1 MQRIVKQWL
10 ALACVLAVTGSMS
23 IVGAADESK
32 GDDSKADSKA
42 LLERMV
48 QALVK
53 EAVGEPLPKVISPTS
68 TAAATAKA
76 AKQSEPADKD
86 SGDTIDLNAVGTTYT
101 ANRLPPLQ
109 AEEFTIAGLQV
120 GKKAGPRQI
129 LFPYQ
134 TVERKGPFVTY
145 KGENGGDPKK
155 PTIDLSSYAALNK
168 KAADEVA
175 VKADKTSASETD
187 VKAADIHTTDTDKTN
202 TYKVNTKQINEKQI
216 NAKQSDIK
224 PADTKQA
231 DAKQTDVKQTEAKQV
246 NEEQRDIEPSD
257 TEKAAA
263 KKTGADKLGAD
274 TADNA
279 HAVKTEKVT
288 KPTIPLTTNTVT
300 VYDGLAGG
308 ADANV
313 LRTSGL
319 TYNYADATVTSIHIE
334 DSLFQTPRH
343 IGVGSTRSE
352 VLFAYGSPQAMWQR
366 SEDGAV
372 LLVYAEDMARFRNDQ
387 SHWQTAHNRVEE
399 KKKMAKKE
407 FSPSAENVANSRV
420 ITDPAPTYRYLVFT
434 VAKGKVVA
442 VDAVD
447 GQVWPHMMG
456 ATKLRYFVP
465 NQLTADDFVLGGYT
479 LNEPFLGAQDDRWE
493 KKGRLYGDDFVSYK
507 NWLVSYD
514 ARHMISR
521 VLISSSGGATRRGIS
536 IGDTKYLLLYLY
548 GMPTSMT
555 PGEGKEQAGTTV
567 YTYKNPM
574 SEHSYLLFVVGNEGG
589 FIKEIILSDRPN
601 HTLRRNV

>member
-23 IVGAADESK
+23 IVGAADEGK

-53 EAVGEPLPKVISPTS
+53 EATGEPLPKVISPTS

-101 ANRLPPLQ
+101 AKRLPPLR

-120 GKKAGPRQI
+120 GKTAGPRQI

-145 KGENGGDPKK
+145 KGENGGEPKQ

-168 KAADEVA
+168 KVADEVA
-175 VKADKTSASETD
+175 SKADKTSARKIEEKTSD
-187 VKAADIHTTDTDKTN
+187 VKQSA
-202 TYKVNTKQINEKQI
+202 TKQ
-216 NAKQSDIK
+216 
-224 PADTKQA
+224 ADTKQTDA
-231 DAKQTDVKQTEAKQV
+231 KQTDAKQTDVKQTEAKQV
-246 NEEQRDIEPSD
+246 NEKQRDIDPSD

-274 TADNA
+274 TADA
-279 HAVKTEKVT
+279 EHAVKTEKVT

-387 SHWQTAHNRVEE
+387 SHWQTAHNRGEE
-399 KKKMAKKE
+399 KKEMAKKE

>member
-53 EAVGEPLPKVISPTS
+53 EAAGEPLPKVISPTS
-68 TAAATAKA
+68 TAAATAKE

-101 ANRLPPLQ
+101 AKRLPPLR

-120 GKKAGPRQI
+120 GKTAGPRQI

-145 KGENGGDPKK
+145 KGENGGDPKQ

-168 KAADEVA
+168 KAADKVA
-175 VKADKTSASETD
+175 SKADKTSARKIEEKTSD
-187 VKAADIHTTDTDKTN
+187 VKTSD
-202 TYKVNTKQINEKQI
+202 V
-216 NAKQSDIK
+216 KQSDIK

-246 NEEQRDIEPSD
+246 NEKQRDIEPSD

-372 LLVYAEDMARFRNDQ
+372 LLVYAEDVARFRNDQ
-387 SHWQTAHNRVEE
+387 SHWQTAHNRVGE
-399 KKKMAKKE
+399 KKEMAKKE

>member
-1 MQRIVKQWL
+1 MQRIVKRWL

-23 IVGAADESK
+23 MVGAADESK

-53 EAVGEPLPKVISPTS
+53 EAAGEPLPKVTSPTS

-76 AKQSEPADKD
+76 AKQAEPADKD
-86 SGDTIDLNAVGTTYT
+86 NGDTIDLNAVGTTYT

-145 KGENGGDPKK
+145 KGENGGDPKQ

-175 VKADKTSASETD
+175 SKADKTSARKIEEKTSD
-187 VKAADIHTTDTDKTN
+187 VKTSD
-202 TYKVNTKQINEKQI
+202 V
-216 NAKQSDIK
+216 KQSDIK

-246 NEEQRDIEPSD
+246 NEKQRDIEPSD

-372 LLVYAEDMARFRNDQ
+372 LLVYAEDMARFRNNRP
-387 SHWQTAHNRVEE
+387 HWQTAHNRVEE
-399 KKKMAKKE
+399 KKEMAKKE

-420 ITDPAPTYRYLVFT
+420 ITNPAPTYRYLVFT
-434 VAKGKVVA
+434 VAKGKVVS

>member
-1 MQRIVKQWL
+1 MQRLVKRWL

-53 EAVGEPLPKVISPTS
+53 EAAGEPLPKVISPTS

-101 ANRLPPLQ
+101 AKRLSPLR

-120 GKKAGPRQI
+120 GKTAGPRQI

-145 KGENGGDPKK
+145 KGENGGDPKQ

-175 VKADKTSASETD
+175 SKADKTSARKIEEKTSD
-187 VKAADIHTTDTDKTN
+187 VKTSD
-202 TYKVNTKQINEKQI
+202 V
-216 NAKQSDIK
+216 KQSDIK

-279 HAVKTEKVT
+279 HAVKTGKVT

-319 TYNYADATVTSIHIE
+319 TYNYADATVASIHIE

-352 VLFAYGSPQAMWQR
+352 VLFAYGSPQTMWQR

-399 KKKMAKKE
+399 KKEMAKKE
-407 FSPSAENVANSRV
+407 FSLSAENVANSRV

>member
-53 EAVGEPLPKVISPTS
+53 EAAGEPLPKVISPTS

-101 ANRLPPLQ
+101 AKRLPPLR

-120 GKKAGPRQI
+120 GKTAGPRQI

-145 KGENGGDPKK
+145 KGENGGDPKQ

-168 KAADEVA
+168 KAADEV
-175 VKADKTSASETD
+175 VSKADKTSARKIEEKTSD
-187 VKAADIHTTDTDKTN
+187 V
-202 TYKVNTKQINEKQI
+202 
-216 NAKQSDIK
+216 KQSDIK

-246 NEEQRDIEPSD
+246 NEKQRDIEPSD

-263 KKTGADKLGAD
+263 KKTGADELGAD

-279 HAVKTEKVT
+279 HAVKTKKVT

-300 VYDGLAGG
+300 VYGGLAGG

-366 SEDGAV
+366 SEDGGV
-372 LLVYAEDMARFRNDQ
+372 LLVYAGDMARFRNDQ
-387 SHWQTAHNRVEE
+387 SHWQTAHNRVGE
-399 KKKMAKKE
+399 KKEMAKKE

>member
-1 MQRIVKQWL
+1 MQRLVKRWL

-53 EAVGEPLPKVISPTS
+53 EAAGEPLPKVISPTS

-76 AKQSEPADKD
+76 AKQAEPADKD

-101 ANRLPPLQ
+101 ANRLPPLR

-120 GKKAGPRQI
+120 GKMAGPRQI

-134 TVERKGPFVTY
+134 TVERKGSFVTY
-145 KGENGGDPKK
+145 KGENGGDPKQ

-175 VKADKTSASETD
+175 SKADKTSARKIEEKTSD
-187 VKAADIHTTDTDKTN
+187 VKASD
-202 TYKVNTKQINEKQI
+202 V
-216 NAKQSDIK
+216 KQS
-224 PADTKQA
+224 ATKQA

-246 NEEQRDIEPSD
+246 NEKQRDIEPSD

-279 HAVKTEKVT
+279 QAVKTEKVT

-399 KKKMAKKE
+399 KKEMAKKE

-456 ATKLRYFVP
+456 ATKLRYFMP

>member
-10 ALACVLAVTGSMS
+10 VLACVLAVTGSMS

-32 GDDSKADSKA
+32 GDDSKAESKA

-53 EAVGEPLPKVISPTS
+53 EAAGEPLPKVISPTS

-101 ANRLPPLQ
+101 AKRLPPLR

-120 GKKAGPRQI
+120 GKTAGPRQI

-145 KGENGGDPKK
+145 KGENGGDPKQ

-175 VKADKTSASETD
+175 SKADKTSARKIEEKTSD
-187 VKAADIHTTDTDKTN
+187 VKTSD
-202 TYKVNTKQINEKQI
+202 V
-216 NAKQSDIK
+216 KQS
-224 PADTKQA
+224 DTKQA
-231 DAKQTDVKQTEAKQV
+231 DTKQTDAKQTGATQTDVKQTEAKQV
-246 NEEQRDIEPSD
+246 NEKQRDIEPSD

-399 KKKMAKKE
+399 KKEMTKKE

-456 ATKLRYFVP
+456 ATKLRYFMP

>member
-53 EAVGEPLPKVISPTS
+53 EAAGEPLPKVISPTS
-68 TAAATAKA
+68 TVAATAKA

-86 SGDTIDLNAVGTTYT
+86 SGDSIDLNAVGTTYT
-101 ANRLPPLQ
+101 AKRLPPLR

-120 GKKAGPRQI
+120 GKTAGPRQI

-145 KGENGGDPKK
+145 KGENGGDPKQ

-175 VKADKTSASETD
+175 SKADKASARKIEEKTSD
-187 VKAADIHTTDTDKTN
+187 VKTSDVKTSD
-202 TYKVNTKQINEKQI
+202 
-216 NAKQSDIK
+216 AKQSATK
-224 PADTKQA
+224 QADTKQT

-246 NEEQRDIEPSD
+246 NKKQRDIEPSD

-274 TADNA
+274 TADA
-279 HAVKTEKVT
+279 EHAVKTDKVT

-319 TYNYADATVTSIHIE
+319 TYNYADATVTSVHIE

-399 KKKMAKKE
+399 KKEMAKKE

>member
-53 EAVGEPLPKVISPTS
+53 EAAGEPLPKVISPTS

-101 ANRLPPLQ
+101 AKRLPPLR

-120 GKKAGPRQI
+120 GKTAEPRQI

-145 KGENGGDPKK
+145 KGENGGDPKQ

-175 VKADKTSASETD
+175 SKADKTSARKIEEKTSD
-187 VKAADIHTTDTDKTN
+187 VKTSD
-202 TYKVNTKQINEKQI
+202 
-216 NAKQSDIK
+216 AKQSATK
-224 PADTKQA
+224 QADTKQTDA
-231 DAKQTDVKQTEAKQV
+231 KQTDAKQTDVKQTEAKQV
-246 NEEQRDIEPSD
+246 NEKQRDIEPSD

-372 LLVYAEDMARFRNDQ
+372 LLVYAEDMARFRNNRP
-387 SHWQTAHNRVEE
+387 HWQTAHDRVEE
-399 KKKMAKKE
+399 KKEMAKKE

-456 ATKLRYFVP
+456 ATKLRYFMP

-479 LNEPFLGAQDDRWE
+479 LNEPFLGAQDNRWE

>member
-53 EAVGEPLPKVISPTS
+53 EAAGEPLPKVISPTS

-101 ANRLPPLQ
+101 AKRLPPLR

-120 GKKAGPRQI
+120 GKTAGPRQI

-145 KGENGGDPKK
+145 KGENGGDPKQ

-175 VKADKTSASETD
+175 SKADKTSARKIEEKTSD
-187 VKAADIHTTDTDKTN
+187 V
-202 TYKVNTKQINEKQI
+202 
-216 NAKQSDIK
+216 KQSDIK

-246 NEEQRDIEPSD
+246 NEKQRDIEPSD

-279 HAVKTEKVT
+279 HAVKTGKVT
-288 KPTIPLTTNTVT
+288 KPTIPLTTNTMT

-387 SHWQTAHNRVEE
+387 SHWQTAHNRVGE

>member
-1 MQRIVKQWL
+1 MQRIVKRWL
-10 ALACVLAVTGSMS
+10 ALACILAVTGSMS
-23 IVGAADESK
+23 MVGAADESK

-53 EAVGEPLPKVISPTS
+53 EAAGEPLPTVTSPTS

-76 AKQSEPADKD
+76 AKQAESADKD
-86 SGDTIDLNAVGTTYT
+86 SGDAIDLNAVGTTYT

-145 KGENGGDPKK
+145 KGESGGDPKQ

-168 KAADEVA
+168 KAADEVGP
-175 VKADKTSASETD
+175 KADETNAHKADAKTADVKTSD
-187 VKAADIHTTDTDKTN
+187 VKQSA
-202 TYKVNTKQINEKQI
+202 TKQAD
-216 NAKQSDIK
+216 AKQT
-224 PADTKQA
+224 DTKQTDTKQT

-246 NEEQRDIEPSD
+246 NEKQRDIEPSD

-288 KPTIPLTTNTVT
+288 KPTIPFTTNTVT

-387 SHWQTAHNRVEE
+387 SHWQTAHNRVGE
-399 KKKMAKKE
+399 KKEMAKKE

-420 ITDPAPTYRYLVFT
+420 ITDPASTYRYLVFT
-434 VAKGKVVA
+434 VAKGKVIA

>member
-1 MQRIVKQWL
+1 MQRIVKRWL
-10 ALACVLAVTGSMS
+10 ALACVLAVTGSVS
-23 IVGAADESK
+23 VGAADESK

-53 EAVGEPLPKVISPTS
+53 EAAGEPLPTVTSPTS

-76 AKQSEPADKD
+76 AKQAESADKD
-86 SGDTIDLNAVGTTYT
+86 SGDAIDLNAVGTTYT

-109 AEEFTIAGLQV
+109 EEEFTIAGLQV

-145 KGENGGDPKK
+145 KGESGGEPKQ

-175 VKADKTSASETD
+175 SKADETNAHKADAKTADVKTSD
-187 VKAADIHTTDTDKTN
+187 VKQSATKQVDAKQTDT
-202 TYKVNTKQINEKQI
+202 KQ
-216 NAKQSDIK
+216 
-224 PADTKQA
+224 ADTKQI

-246 NEEQRDIEPSD
+246 NEKQRDIEPSD

-274 TADNA
+274 TTDAT
-279 HAVKTEKVT
+279 HAVETEKVT

-372 LLVYAEDMARFRNDQ
+372 LLVYAEDMNRFHNNRL
-387 SHWQTAHNRVEE
+387 HWQTAHNRGEE

-407 FSPSAENVANSRV
+407 FSPSVENVANSRV

-456 ATKLRYFVP
+456 AMKLRYFVP

>member
-53 EAVGEPLPKVISPTS
+53 EAAGEPLPKVISPTS

-145 KGENGGDPKK
+145 KGENGGDPKQ

-175 VKADKTSASETD
+175 SKADKTSARKIEEKPTD
-187 VKAADIHTTDTDKTN
+187 VKTSDVKASD
-202 TYKVNTKQINEKQI
+202 
-216 NAKQSDIK
+216 AKQSATK
-224 PADTKQA
+224 QADTKQT

-246 NEEQRDIEPSD
+246 NEKQRDIEPSD

-319 TYNYADATVTSIHIE
+319 IYNYADATVTSIHIE

-387 SHWQTAHNRVEE
+387 SHWQTAHNRVGE
-399 KKKMAKKE
+399 KKEMAKKE

-434 VAKGKVVA
+434 VVKGKVVA

>member
-48 QALVK
+48 QALVR
-53 EAVGEPLPKVISPTS
+53 EAAGEPLPKVTSPTS

-76 AKQSEPADKD
+76 AKQSEVADKD

-101 ANRLPPLQ
+101 AKRLPPLR

-120 GKKAGPRQI
+120 GKTAGPRQI

-145 KGENGGDPKK
+145 KGENGGDPKQ

-175 VKADKTSASETD
+175 SKADKTSARKVEEKTSD
-187 VKAADIHTTDTDKTN
+187 V
-202 TYKVNTKQINEKQI
+202 
-216 NAKQSDIK
+216 KQSDIK

-246 NEEQRDIEPSD
+246 NEKQRDIEPSD

-263 KKTGADKLGAD
+263 KKTGTDKLGAD
-274 TADNA
+274 TTDNA

-288 KPTIPLTTNTVT
+288 KPTIPLTTNTMT

-399 KKKMAKKE
+399 KKEMAKKE

>member
-53 EAVGEPLPKVISPTS
+53 EAAGEPLPKVISPTS
-68 TAAATAKA
+68 TAAATAKV

-101 ANRLPPLQ
+101 AKRLPPLR

-120 GKKAGPRQI
+120 GKTAGPRQI

-134 TVERKGPFVTY
+134 TVERKGPFITY
-145 KGENGGDPKK
+145 KGENGGDPKQ

-175 VKADKTSASETD
+175 SKADKTSARKIEEKTSD
-187 VKAADIHTTDTDKTN
+187 VKTSD
-202 TYKVNTKQINEKQI
+202 
-216 NAKQSDIK
+216 AKQSD
-224 PADTKQA
+224 TKQS

-246 NEEQRDIEPSD
+246 NEKQRDIEPSD

-387 SHWQTAHNRVEE
+387 SHWQTAHNRVGE
-399 KKKMAKKE
+399 KKEMAKKE

-447 GQVWPHMMG
+447 GQVWPYMMG
-456 ATKLRYFVP
+456 ATKLRYFMP

>member
-23 IVGAADESK
+23 IVGAADESR

-53 EAVGEPLPKVISPTS
+53 EAAGEPLPKVISPTS

-76 AKQSEPADKD
+76 AKQAEPADKD

-101 ANRLPPLQ
+101 AKRLPPLR

-120 GKKAGPRQI
+120 GKTAGPRQI

-145 KGENGGDPKK
+145 KGENGGDPKQ

-168 KAADEVA
+168 KA
-175 VKADKTSASETD
+175 
-187 VKAADIHTTDTDKTN
+187 
-202 TYKVNTKQINEKQI
+202 
-216 NAKQSDIK
+216 
-224 PADTKQA
+224 A

-387 SHWQTAHNRVEE
+387 SHWQTAHNRVGE
-399 KKKMAKKE
+399 KKEMAKKE

>member
-1 MQRIVKQWL
+1 MQRIVKRWL
-10 ALACVLAVTGSMS
+10 ALACILAVTGSMS
-23 IVGAADESK
+23 MVGAADESK
-32 GDDSKADSKA
+32 GDDSKA

-53 EAVGEPLPKVISPTS
+53 EAAGEPLPTVTSPTS

-76 AKQSEPADKD
+76 AKQAESADKD
-86 SGDTIDLNAVGTTYT
+86 SGDAIDLNAVGTTYT

-120 GKKAGPRQI
+120 GKTAGPRQI

-134 TVERKGPFVTY
+134 MVERKGPFVTY
-145 KGENGGDPKK
+145 KGENGGDPKQ

-175 VKADKTSASETD
+175 SKADKTSARKIEEKTSD
-187 VKAADIHTTDTDKTN
+187 VKASD
-202 TYKVNTKQINEKQI
+202 V
-216 NAKQSDIK
+216 KQSDIK
-224 PADTKQA
+224 PADIKQA

-246 NEEQRDIEPSD
+246 NEKQRDIEPSD

-274 TADNA
+274 TTDAA
-279 HAVKTEKVT
+279 QAVKTEKVT

-387 SHWQTAHNRVEE
+387 SHWQTAHNRIEE
-399 KKKMAKKE
+399 KKEMAKKE

-447 GQVWPHMMG
+447 GQVWPYMMG

>member
-1 MQRIVKQWL
+1 MQRLVKQWL

-53 EAVGEPLPKVISPTS
+53 EAAGEPLPKVISPTS

-76 AKQSEPADKD
+76 AEQSEPADKD

-101 ANRLPPLQ
+101 AKRLPPLR

-120 GKKAGPRQI
+120 GKTAGPRQI

-145 KGENGGDPKK
+145 KGENGGDPKQ

-168 KAADEVA
+168 KAADKVA
-175 VKADKTSASETD
+175 SKADKTSARKIEEKTSD
-187 VKAADIHTTDTDKTN
+187 VKTSD
-202 TYKVNTKQINEKQI
+202 V
-216 NAKQSDIK
+216 KQSDIK

-246 NEEQRDIEPSD
+246 NEKQRDIEPSD

-372 LLVYAEDMARFRNDQ
+372 LLVYAEDMARFHNNR
-387 SHWQTAHNRVEE
+387 SHWQTAHNRGEE

-407 FSPSAENVANSRV
+407 FSPSVENVANSRV

>member
-53 EAVGEPLPKVISPTS
+53 EAAGEPLPKVISPTS

-101 ANRLPPLQ
+101 AKRLPPLR

-120 GKKAGPRQI
+120 GKTAGPRQI

-145 KGENGGDPKK
+145 KGESGGDPKQ

-175 VKADKTSASETD
+175 SKADKASARKIEEKTSD
-187 VKAADIHTTDTDKTN
+187 
-202 TYKVNTKQINEKQI
+202 
-216 NAKQSDIK
+216 AKQSDIK

-231 DAKQTDVKQTEAKQV
+231 DAKQTDAKQTDVKQTEAKQV
-246 NEEQRDIEPSD
+246 NEKQRDIEPSD

-387 SHWQTAHNRVEE
+387 SHWQTAHNRIEE
-399 KKKMAKKE
+399 KKEMTKKE

-536 IGDTKYLLLYLY
+536 IGDTKYL
-548 GMPTSMT
+548 
-555 PGEGKEQAGTTV
+555 
-567 YTYKNPM
+567 
-574 SEHSYLLFVVGNEGG
+574 
-589 FIKEIILSDRPN
+589 
-601 HTLRRNV
+601 

>member
-1 MQRIVKQWL
+1 MQRLVKRWL

-53 EAVGEPLPKVISPTS
+53 EAAGEPLPKVISPTS

-76 AKQSEPADKD
+76 AKKSEPADKD

-120 GKKAGPRQI
+120 GKTAGPRQI

-145 KGENGGDPKK
+145 KGENGGDPKQ

-168 KAADEVA
+168 KAADELA
-175 VKADKTSASETD
+175 SKADKTSARKIEEKTSD
-187 VKAADIHTTDTDKTN
+187 VKTSD
-202 TYKVNTKQINEKQI
+202 V
-216 NAKQSDIK
+216 KQSDIK

-246 NEEQRDIEPSD
+246 NEKQRDIEPSD

-334 DSLFQTPRH
+334 DALFQTPRH

-387 SHWQTAHNRVEE
+387 SHWQTAHNRGEE
-399 KKKMAKKE
+399 KKEMAKKE

-589 FIKEIILSDRPN
+589 FIKEIILSDRPD

>member
-53 EAVGEPLPKVISPTS
+53 EAAGEPLPKVISPTS

-76 AKQSEPADKD
+76 AKQSEPEDKD

-101 ANRLPPLQ
+101 ANRLPPLR

-120 GKKAGPRQI
+120 GKTAGPRQI

-145 KGENGGDPKK
+145 KGENGGDPKQ

-175 VKADKTSASETD
+175 SKADKTSARKIEEKTSD
-187 VKAADIHTTDTDKTN
+187 V
-202 TYKVNTKQINEKQI
+202 
-216 NAKQSDIK
+216 KQSDIK

-246 NEEQRDIEPSD
+246 NEKQRDIEPSD

-372 LLVYAEDMARFRNDQ
+372 LLVYAEDMARFRNYQ

-399 KKKMAKKE
+399 KKEMAKKE

>member
-1 MQRIVKQWL
+1 MQRIVKRWL

-23 IVGAADESK
+23 MVGAADESK

-53 EAVGEPLPKVISPTS
+53 EAAGEPLPKVTSPTS

-76 AKQSEPADKD
+76 AKQAEPADKD
-86 SGDTIDLNAVGTTYT
+86 NGDTIDLNAVGTTYT

-120 GKKAGPRQI
+120 GKTAGPRQI

-134 TVERKGPFVTY
+134 AVERKGPFVTY

-175 VKADKTSASETD
+175 SKADKTSARKIEEKTSD
-187 VKAADIHTTDTDKTN
+187 VKTSD
-202 TYKVNTKQINEKQI
+202 V
-216 NAKQSDIK
+216 KQSDIK

-231 DAKQTDVKQTEAKQV
+231 DAKPIDVKQTEAKQV
-246 NEEQRDIEPSD
+246 NEKQRDIKPTD

-372 LLVYAEDMARFRNDQ
+372 LLVYAEDMARFRNNRP
-387 SHWQTAHNRVEE
+387 HWQTAHNRVKE
-399 KKKMAKKE
+399 KKEMAKKE

-420 ITDPAPTYRYLVFT
+420 ITDLAPTYRYLVFT

>member
-1 MQRIVKQWL
+1 MQRLVKRWL

-53 EAVGEPLPKVISPTS
+53 EAAGEPLPKVISPTS

-101 ANRLPPLQ
+101 AKRLPPLR

-120 GKKAGPRQI
+120 GKTAGPRQI

-145 KGENGGDPKK
+145 KGENGGDPKQ

-175 VKADKTSASETD
+175 SKADKTSARKIEEKTSD
-187 VKAADIHTTDTDKTN
+187 V
-202 TYKVNTKQINEKQI
+202 
-216 NAKQSDIK
+216 KQSDIK
-224 PADTKQA
+224 PA

-257 TEKAAA
+257 TEKAAV

-372 LLVYAEDMARFRNDQ
+372 LLVYAEDMARFLNDQ

-399 KKKMAKKE
+399 KKEMAKKE

>member
-53 EAVGEPLPKVISPTS
+53 EAAGEPLPKVISPTS
-68 TAAATAKA
+68 TVAATAKA
-76 AKQSEPADKD
+76 AKQLEPADKD

-101 ANRLPPLQ
+101 ANRLPPLR

-120 GKKAGPRQI
+120 GKTAGPRQI

-145 KGENGGDPKK
+145 KGENGGDPKQ

-175 VKADKTSASETD
+175 SKADKTSARKIEEKTSD
-187 VKAADIHTTDTDKTN
+187 VKTSD
-202 TYKVNTKQINEKQI
+202 V
-216 NAKQSDIK
+216 KQSDIK

-246 NEEQRDIEPSD
+246 NEKQRDIEPSD

-387 SHWQTAHNRVEE
+387 SHWQMAYNRVGE
-399 KKKMAKKE
+399 KKEMAKKE

>member
-1 MQRIVKQWL
+1 MQRLVKRWL

-53 EAVGEPLPKVISPTS
+53 EAAGEPLPKVISPTS

-101 ANRLPPLQ
+101 AKRLPPLR

-120 GKKAGPRQI
+120 GKTAGPRQI

-145 KGENGGDPKK
+145 KGENGGDPKQ

-175 VKADKTSASETD
+175 SKADKTSARKIEEKTSD
-187 VKAADIHTTDTDKTN
+187 V
-202 TYKVNTKQINEKQI
+202 
-216 NAKQSDIK
+216 KQSDIK

-263 KKTGADKLGAD
+263 KKTGAYKLGAD

-319 TYNYADATVTSIHIE
+319 TYNYADATVTSIHME

-372 LLVYAEDMARFRNDQ
+372 LLVYAEDMAHFRNDQ
-387 SHWQTAHNRVEE
+387 SHWQTAHNRVGE
-399 KKKMAKKE
+399 KKEMAKKE

-548 GMPTSMT
+548 GMPTSMM

>member
-1 MQRIVKQWL
+1 MQRLVKRWL

-23 IVGAADESK
+23 IVDAADESK
-32 GDDSKADSKA
+32 DDDSKADSKA

-53 EAVGEPLPKVISPTS
+53 EAAGEPLPKVISPTS

-101 ANRLPPLQ
+101 AKRLPPLR

-120 GKKAGPRQI
+120 GKTAGPRQI

-134 TVERKGPFVTY
+134 AVERKGPFVTY

-175 VKADKTSASETD
+175 SKADKTSARKIEEKTSD
-187 VKAADIHTTDTDKTN
+187 V
-202 TYKVNTKQINEKQI
+202 
-216 NAKQSDIK
+216 KQSDIK

-279 HAVKTEKVT
+279 HAVKIEKVT

-387 SHWQTAHNRVEE
+387 SHWQTAHNRVGE
-399 KKKMAKKE
+399 KKEMAKKE

>member
-53 EAVGEPLPKVISPTS
+53 EAAGEPLPKVISPTS
-68 TAAATAKA
+68 TVAATAKA

-101 ANRLPPLQ
+101 ANRLPPLR

-120 GKKAGPRQI
+120 GKTAGPRQI

-145 KGENGGDPKK
+145 KGENGGDPKQ

-175 VKADKTSASETD
+175 SKADKTSARKIEEKTSD
-187 VKAADIHTTDTDKTN
+187 VKTSD
-202 TYKVNTKQINEKQI
+202 V
-216 NAKQSDIK
+216 KQSDIK

-246 NEEQRDIEPSD
+246 NEKQRDIEPSD

-387 SHWQTAHNRVEE
+387 SHWQMAYNRVGE
-399 KKKMAKKE
+399 KKEMAKKE

>member
-53 EAVGEPLPKVISPTS
+53 EAAGEPLPKVISPTS
-68 TAAATAKA
+68 TVAATAKA

-101 ANRLPPLQ
+101 ANRLPPLR

-120 GKKAGPRQI
+120 GKTAGPRQI

-145 KGENGGDPKK
+145 KGENGGDPKQ

-175 VKADKTSASETD
+175 SKADKASARKIEEKPTD
-187 VKAADIHTTDTDKTN
+187 VKTSD
-202 TYKVNTKQINEKQI
+202 
-216 NAKQSDIK
+216 AKQSATK
-224 PADTKQA
+224 QADTKQT

-246 NEEQRDIEPSD
+246 NKKQRDIEPSD
-257 TEKAAA
+257 TEKAVA

-274 TADNA
+274 TADA
-279 HAVKTEKVT
+279 EHAVKTDKVT

-399 KKKMAKKE
+399 KKEMAKKE

>member
-1 MQRIVKQWL
+1 MQRLVKRWL

-53 EAVGEPLPKVISPTS
+53 EAAGEPLPKVISPTS

-101 ANRLPPLQ
+101 AKRLPPLR

-120 GKKAGPRQI
+120 GKTAGPRQI

-145 KGENGGDPKK
+145 KGENGGDPKQ

-175 VKADKTSASETD
+175 LKADKTSARKIEEKPTD
-187 VKAADIHTTDTDKTN
+187 VKTSD
-202 TYKVNTKQINEKQI
+202 V
-216 NAKQSDIK
+216 KQS
-224 PADTKQA
+224 DTKQA
-231 DAKQTDVKQTEAKQV
+231 DTKQTDAKQTGATQTDVKQTEAKQV
-246 NEEQRDIEPSD
+246 NEKQRDIEPSD
-257 TEKAAA
+257 TEKAVA

-387 SHWQTAHNRVEE
+387 SHWQTAHNRVGE

-456 ATKLRYFVP
+456 ATKLRYFMP

-548 GMPTSMT
+548 GIPTSMT

>member
-1 MQRIVKQWL
+1 MQRIIKQWL

-23 IVGAADESK
+23 MVGAADEGK

-53 EAVGEPLPKVISPTS
+53 EAAGEPLPKVISPTS

-120 GKKAGPRQI
+120 GKTAGPRQI

-145 KGENGGDPKK
+145 KGENGGDPKQ

-175 VKADKTSASETD
+175 SKADKASARKIEEKPTD
-187 VKAADIHTTDTDKTN
+187 VKTSD
-202 TYKVNTKQINEKQI
+202 
-216 NAKQSDIK
+216 AKQSATK
-224 PADTKQA
+224 QADTKQTDA
-231 DAKQTDVKQTEAKQV
+231 KQTDAKQTDVKQTEAKQV
-246 NEEQRDIEPSD
+246 NEKQCDIEPSD

-372 LLVYAEDMARFRNDQ
+372 LLVYAEDMARFRNDR
-387 SHWQTAHNRVEE
+387 SHWQTAHNRGEE
-399 KKKMAKKE
+399 KKEMAKKE
-407 FSPSAENVANSRV
+407 FSPSVENVANSRV
-420 ITDPAPTYRYLVFT
+420 ITDPTPTYRYLVFT

>member
-1 MQRIVKQWL
+1 MQRLVKRWL

-53 EAVGEPLPKVISPTS
+53 EAAGEPLPKVISPTS

-101 ANRLPPLQ
+101 AKRLPPLR

-120 GKKAGPRQI
+120 GKTAGPRQI

-145 KGENGGDPKK
+145 KGENGGDPKQ

-175 VKADKTSASETD
+175 SKADKASARKIEEKPTD
-187 VKAADIHTTDTDKTN
+187 VKASD
-202 TYKVNTKQINEKQI
+202 
-216 NAKQSDIK
+216 AKQSATK
-224 PADTKQA
+224 QADTKQT

-246 NEEQRDIEPSD
+246 NEKQRDIEPSD

-319 TYNYADATVTSIHIE
+319 IYNYADATVTSIHIE

-387 SHWQTAHNRVEE
+387 SHWQTAHNRVGE
-399 KKKMAKKE
+399 KKEMAKKE

-420 ITDPAPTYRYLVFT
+420 ITDSAPTYRYLVFT

-456 ATKLRYFVP
+456 ATKLRYFMP

-514 ARHMISR
+514 TRHMISR

>member
-1 MQRIVKQWL
+1 MQRLVKRWL

-53 EAVGEPLPKVISPTS
+53 EAAGEPLPKVISPTS

-101 ANRLPPLQ
+101 AKRLPPLR

-120 GKKAGPRQI
+120 GKTAGPRQI

-145 KGENGGDPKK
+145 KGENGGDQKQ

-175 VKADKTSASETD
+175 SKADKTSARKIEEKTSD
-187 VKAADIHTTDTDKTN
+187 VKASD
-202 TYKVNTKQINEKQI
+202 V
-216 NAKQSDIK
+216 KQSDIK

-246 NEEQRDIEPSD
+246 NEKQRDIEPSD

-387 SHWQTAHNRVEE
+387 SHWQTAHNRVGE
-399 KKKMAKKE
+399 KKEMAKKE

>member
-1 MQRIVKQWL
+1 MQRLVKRWL

-23 IVGAADESK
+23 MVGAADEGK

-53 EAVGEPLPKVISPTS
+53 EAAGEPLPKVTSPTS
-68 TAAATAKA
+68 TAAAMAKA

-120 GKKAGPRQI
+120 GKTAGPRQI

-145 KGENGGDPKK
+145 KGESGGDPKQ

-175 VKADKTSASETD
+175 SKADKTSARKIEEKTSD
-187 VKAADIHTTDTDKTN
+187 VKTSDVKQSA
-202 TYKVNTKQINEKQI
+202 TKQ
-216 NAKQSDIK
+216 
-224 PADTKQA
+224 ADTKQT
-231 DAKQTDVKQTEAKQV
+231 DAKQTGATQTDVKQTEAKQV
-246 NEEQRDIEPSD
+246 NKKQRDIEPSD

-274 TADNA
+274 TADA
-279 HAVKTEKVT
+279 EHAVKTEKVT

-308 ADANV
+308 ADVNV

-387 SHWQTAHNRVEE
+387 SHWQTAHNRVGE
-399 KKKMAKKE
+399 KKEMAKKE

>member
-53 EAVGEPLPKVISPTS
+53 EAAGEPLPKVISPTS

-76 AKQSEPADKD
+76 AKQAEPADKD

-101 ANRLPPLQ
+101 AKRLPPLR

-120 GKKAGPRQI
+120 GKMAGPRQI

-145 KGENGGDPKK
+145 KGENGGDPKQ
-155 PTIDLSSYAALNK
+155 PTIDLSSYVALNK

-175 VKADKTSASETD
+175 SKADKASARKIEEKPTD
-187 VKAADIHTTDTDKTN
+187 VKTSD
-202 TYKVNTKQINEKQI
+202 
-216 NAKQSDIK
+216 AKQSATK
-224 PADTKQA
+224 QADTKQTDA
-231 DAKQTDVKQTEAKQV
+231 KQTDAKQTDVKQTEAKQV
-246 NEEQRDIEPSD
+246 NKKQRDIEPSD

-274 TADNA
+274 TADA
-279 HAVKTEKVT
+279 EHAVKTDKVT

-399 KKKMAKKE
+399 KKEMAKKE

-442 VDAVD
+442 VEAVD

-456 ATKLRYFVP
+456 ATKLRYFMP

-493 KKGRLYGDDFVSYK
+493 KKGRLYGDDFVSYR

>member
-23 IVGAADESK
+23 IVDAADESK

-53 EAVGEPLPKVISPTS
+53 EAAGEPLPKVISPTS

-76 AKQSEPADKD
+76 AKQAKPADKD

-120 GKKAGPRQI
+120 GKTAGPRQI

-145 KGENGGDPKK
+145 KGENGGDPKQ

-175 VKADKTSASETD
+175 SKADKTSARKIEEKTSD
-187 VKAADIHTTDTDKTN
+187 VK
-202 TYKVNTKQINEKQI
+202 
-216 NAKQSDIK
+216 QS
-224 PADTKQA
+224 DTKQA
-231 DAKQTDVKQTEAKQV
+231 DTKQTDAKQTGATQTDVKQTEAKQV
-246 NEEQRDIEPSD
+246 NEKQRDIEPSD

-274 TADNA
+274 TTDAA
-279 HAVKTEKVT
+279 QAVKTEKVT

-399 KKKMAKKE
+399 KKEMAKKE

-456 ATKLRYFVP
+456 ATKLRYFMP

>member
-53 EAVGEPLPKVISPTS
+53 EAAGEPLPKVISPTS

-101 ANRLPPLQ
+101 AKRLPPLR

-120 GKKAGPRQI
+120 GKTAGPRQI

-145 KGENGGDPKK
+145 KGENGGDPKQ

-175 VKADKTSASETD
+175 SKADKTSARKIEEKTSD
-187 VKAADIHTTDTDKTN
+187 V
-202 TYKVNTKQINEKQI
+202 
-216 NAKQSDIK
+216 KQSDIK

-231 DAKQTDVKQTEAKQV
+231 NAKQTDVKQTEAKQV
-246 NEEQRDIEPSD
+246 NEKQRDIEPSD

-343 IGVGSTRSE
+343 VGVGSTRSE

-387 SHWQTAHNRVEE
+387 SHWQTAHNRVGE
-399 KKKMAKKE
+399 KKEMAKKE

>member
-1 MQRIVKQWL
+1 MQRLVKRWL

-53 EAVGEPLPKVISPTS
+53 EAAGEPLPKVISPTS

-101 ANRLPPLQ
+101 ANRLPPLR

-120 GKKAGPRQI
+120 GKTAGPRQI

-145 KGENGGDPKK
+145 KGENGGDPKQ

-175 VKADKTSASETD
+175 SKADKTSARKIEEKTSD
-187 VKAADIHTTDTDKTN
+187 VKTSD
-202 TYKVNTKQINEKQI
+202 V
-216 NAKQSDIK
+216 KQSDIK

-246 NEEQRDIEPSD
+246 NEKQSDIEPSD
-257 TEKAAA
+257 TEKATA

-334 DSLFQTPRH
+334 DSLFQTPSH

-372 LLVYAEDMARFRNDQ
+372 LLVYAEDMARFRNDR
-387 SHWQTAHNRVEE
+387 SHWQTAHKRGEE

-407 FSPSAENVANSRV
+407 FSPSVENVANSRV

-434 VAKGKVVA
+434 VAKGKVVS

-555 PGEGKEQAGTTV
+555 PGEGKEQVGTTV

>member
-1 MQRIVKQWL
+1 MQRLVKRWL

-53 EAVGEPLPKVISPTS
+53 EAAGEPLPKVISPTS

-101 ANRLPPLQ
+101 AKRLPPLR

-120 GKKAGPRQI
+120 GKTAGPRQI

-145 KGENGGDPKK
+145 KGENGGDPKQ

-175 VKADKTSASETD
+175 SKADKASARKIEEKPTD
-187 VKAADIHTTDTDKTN
+187 V
-202 TYKVNTKQINEKQI
+202 
-216 NAKQSDIK
+216 KQSDIK
-224 PADTKQA
+224 PADTKQT
-231 DAKQTDVKQTEAKQV
+231 DAKQTDVKQTDTKQA
-246 NEEQRDIEPSD
+246 NEKQIGVEKTDP
-257 TEKAAA
+257 EKAAA
-263 KKTGADKLGAD
+263 KKTGADKHGAD
-274 TADNA
+274 TTDAA
-279 HAVKTEKVT
+279 HAVETEKVT

-372 LLVYAEDMARFRNDQ
+372 LLVYAEDMNRFHNNQ
-387 SHWQTAHNRVEE
+387 SHWQTAHNRGEE

-407 FSPSAENVANSRV
+407 FSPSVENVANSRV
-420 ITDPAPTYRYLVFT
+420 ITDPTSTYRYLVFT

-456 ATKLRYFVP
+456 AAKLRYFVP

>member
-1 MQRIVKQWL
+1 MQRLVKRWL

-53 EAVGEPLPKVISPTS
+53 EAAGEPLPKVISPTS

-101 ANRLPPLQ
+101 AKRLPPLR

-120 GKKAGPRQI
+120 GKTAGPRQI

-145 KGENGGDPKK
+145 KGENGGDPKQ

-175 VKADKTSASETD
+175 SKADKASARKIEEKPTD
-187 VKAADIHTTDTDKTN
+187 VKASD
-202 TYKVNTKQINEKQI
+202 
-216 NAKQSDIK
+216 AKQSATK
-224 PADTKQA
+224 QADTKQT

-246 NEEQRDIEPSD
+246 NEKQRDIEPSD

-319 TYNYADATVTSIHIE
+319 IYNYADATVTSIHIE

-387 SHWQTAHNRVEE
+387 SHWQTAHNRVGE
-399 KKKMAKKE
+399 KKEMAKKE

>member
-1 MQRIVKQWL
+1 MQRIVKRWL
-10 ALACVLAVTGSMS
+10 ALACILAVTGSMS
-23 IVGAADESK
+23 MVGAADDSKGDDSK

-53 EAVGEPLPKVISPTS
+53 EAAGEPLPKVISPTS

-145 KGENGGDPKK
+145 KGENGGDPKQ

-175 VKADKTSASETD
+175 SKADKASARKIEEKPTD
-187 VKAADIHTTDTDKTN
+187 VKQSD
-202 TYKVNTKQINEKQI
+202 V
-216 NAKQSDIK
+216 KQSDTK
-224 PADTKQA
+224 QADTKQTDA
-231 DAKQTDVKQTEAKQV
+231 KQTDAKQTDVKQTEAKQV
-246 NEEQRDIEPSD
+246 NEKQRDIEPSD

-274 TADNA
+274 TTDAE

-372 LLVYAEDMARFRNDQ
+372 LLVYAEDMARFRNDR
-387 SHWQTAHNRVEE
+387 SHWQTAHNRGEE
-399 KKKMAKKE
+399 KKEMAKKE
-407 FSPSAENVANSRV
+407 FSPSVENVANSRV
-420 ITDPAPTYRYLVFT
+420 ITDPTPTYRYLVFT